1 MNLKKPHSAAA
12 FLFYLPSRPNAQA
25 HKVKNEMKI
34 EGSGRE
40 LVCVT
45 AWGNGRYSL

>member
-1 MNLKKPHSAAA
+1 MNGKAA
-12 FLFYLPSRPNAQA
+12 FDAAFYLPSRPSAPE

-34 EGSGRE
+34 KGSGRE

-45 AWGNGRYSL
+45 AWGNGRHSL